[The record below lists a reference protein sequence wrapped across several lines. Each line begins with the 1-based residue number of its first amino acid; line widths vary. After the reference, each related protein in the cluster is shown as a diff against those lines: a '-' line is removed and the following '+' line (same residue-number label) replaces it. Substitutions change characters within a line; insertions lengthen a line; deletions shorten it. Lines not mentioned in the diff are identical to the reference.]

1 MKILVVEDDYKIAN
15 ALKRGLEQQNYDVD
29 VAYRSDDGMSFIN
42 KSSYDLCILD
52 RMLPGG
58 MDGVAMVRIMR
69 ENKDNTPVLLLTA
82 KSRIID
88 KAEGLNAGSDDYLA
102 KPFAFVEL
110 IARVR
115 ALLRRQTSKK
125 SNKENVLSYSNI
137 TLNQN
142 TKEVKRGQHVI
153 DLTPKEYSLL
163 EYFMLNPN
171 QVLQKES
178 IIENVWAYDA
188 DILPNTLEVYIGYL
202 RSKIEK
208 PFSNM
213 KPIIQTKRG
222 FGYYLGE
229 KK

>member
-15 ALKRGLEQQNYDVD
+15 AIKRGLEQQNYDVD
-29 VAYRSDDGMSFIN
+29 VAYRSDDGMNYIN
-42 KSSYDLCILD
+42 KTSYDLCILD

-58 MDGVAMVRIMR
+58 LDGVAMVRKMR
-69 ENKDNTPVLLLTA
+69 ADGYSTPVLLLTA

-88 KAEGLNAGSDDYLA
+88 KAEGLNAGADDYLA

-115 ALLRRQTSKK
+115 ALLRRHTPTK
-125 SNKENVLSYSNI
+125 SNKETVLSYSNI
-137 TLNQN
+137 TLNQA
-142 TKEVKRGQHVI
+142 TKQVKRGPHII
-153 DLTPKEYSLL
+153 DLTPKEFALL
-163 EYFMLNPN
+163 EYFLLNPK
-171 QVLQKES
+171 QVLQKEN
-178 IIENVWAYDA
+178 IIENVWSYDA

-213 KPIIQTKRG
+213 KPLVQTKRG

-229 KK
+229 K